1 MMPSSHITATRYYKK
16 ALIAV
21 CLGFALCCACDG
33 AWGGST
39 GDIPGREP
47 GVRVQETEI
56 ADCAEKRPGG
66 SASEETFEQFGDFIV
81 RLKDDHKKDR
91 ILVCAVVMQLSQG
104 MRLPKERIQLRKIIY
119 KTLQERSD
127 LSEIREELREE
138 IKTRLNAFMGG
149 ERVSNIYF
157 TKFVLL

>member
-1 MMPSSHITATRYYKK
+1 MMPSSHITTTRYYKK
-16 ALIAV
+16 ALMAV
-21 CLGFALCCACDG
+21 CLGFALCASGG

-39 GDIPGREP
+39 GDTPGREP
-47 GVRVQETEI
+47 GVRVQEAGI

-66 SASEETFEQFGDFIV
+66 SISEETFEQCGDFIV
-81 RLKDDHKKDR
+81 RLKDGRKKDR
-91 ILVCAVVMQLSQG
+91 ILVCAVVMQLNQG
-104 MRLPKERIQLRKIIY
+104 MRLPEERTQLRKIIY
-119 KTLQERSD
+119 KILQERSD
-127 LSEIREELREE
+127 LSEIREEFREE